1 MDIRDRRLK
10 ARLSKWSTC
19 SVETKR
25 GLVKPRKVIMLKRFL
40 SYYKPQM
47 GLFVADTV
55 CALVLAAIDLAF
67 PIILRNLTGGLFA
80 QGQAAIM
87 QALGIEQKQ
96 FPINMIRSKIS
107 SAKNAMIGPEDML
120 KSADSPNDKKAAQ
133 VYMELER
140 RLRAARMAGLHE
152 VPCIIME
159 LDLEEAS
166 FIALVENLQRNDLDF
181 LEEARGI
188 AQLIRLFGLSQEEC
202 ARRLGKSQSAVAN
215 KLRLL
220 RLPEDV
226 LNAMRN
232 AGLTERHGRA
242 LLRLE
247 TPAEQREALA
257 YILSRDLNVAATDA
271 YIERLLEAKT
281 APESEQQKTFI
292 LKDVRVFLN
301 TISHSLDLMKQGG
314 IDAGMHRQETDEAL
328 ILTINIP
335 KARRREPAPKQGE
348 PVPVG

>member
-1 MDIRDRRLK
+1 MQFSNHRSRA
-10 ARLSKWSTC
+10 ARGSIVYLAVDAIAPSAVQPRQNFSPAQLEELSRSIAEYGVLSPLT
-19 SVETKR
+19 VRPRQGGYE
-25 GLVKPRKVIMLKRFL
+25 LVA
-40 SYYKPQM
+40 
-47 GLFVADTV
+47 G
-55 CALVLAAIDLAF
+55 
-67 PIILRNLTGGLFA
+67 
-80 QGQAAIM
+80 
-87 QALGIEQKQ
+87 
-96 FPINMIRSKIS
+96 
-107 SAKNAMIGPEDML
+107 
-120 KSADSPNDKKAAQ
+120 
-133 VYMELER
+133 ER
-140 RLRAARMAGLHE
+140 RLRAARMAGLNE

-166 FIALVENLQRNDLDF
+166 FIALVENLQ
-181 LEEARGI
+181 
-188 AQLIRLFGLSQEEC
+188 
-202 ARRLGKSQSAVAN
+202 
-215 KLRLL
+215 
-220 RLPEDV
+220 
-226 LNAMRN
+226 RN

-271 YIERLLEAKT
+271 YIERLLEAKA

-314 IDAGMHRQETDEAL
+314 IDAGMRRQETDEAL

-335 KARRREPAPKQGE
+335 KARRREPAPKQAE

>member
-1 MDIRDRRLK
+1 MPVLYR
-10 ARLSKWSTC
+10 
-19 SVETKR
+19 R
-25 GLVKPRKVIMLKRFL
+25 GLLESTRVTMLSPDVI
-40 SYYKPQM
+40 
-47 GLFVADTV
+47 
-55 CALVLAAIDLAF
+55 
-67 PIILRNLTGGLFA
+67 
-80 QGQAAIM
+80 
-87 QALGIEQKQ
+87 
-96 FPINMIRSKIS
+96 
-107 SAKNAMIGPEDML
+107 
-120 KSADSPNDKKAAQ
+120 SPNPDQ
-133 VYMELER
+133 PRRYFDPDGLYELAESIRVHGILQPLSVRRKGGGRYELIAGER
-140 RLRAARMAGLHE
+140 RLRAAMICGPE
-152 VPCIIME
+152 QVPC
-159 LDLEEAS
+159 LVLEVSRES
-166 FIALVENLQRNDLDF
+166 SCLLSLIENLQRRDLDF
-181 LEEARGI
+181 WEEAK
-188 AQLIRLFGLSQEEC
+188 ALERLTTVYGLSQEE
-202 ARRLGKSQSAVAN
+202 AAAKVGKSQSAVAN

>member
-1 MDIRDRRLK
+1 MQFSNHRSRA
-10 ARLSKWSTC
+10 ARGSIVYLAVDAIAPSAVQPRQNFPPAQLEELSRSIAEYGVLSPLT
-19 SVETKR
+19 VRPRQGGYE
-25 GLVKPRKVIMLKRFL
+25 LVA
-40 SYYKPQM
+40 
-47 GLFVADTV
+47 G
-55 CALVLAAIDLAF
+55 
-67 PIILRNLTGGLFA
+67 
-80 QGQAAIM
+80 
-87 QALGIEQKQ
+87 
-96 FPINMIRSKIS
+96 
-107 SAKNAMIGPEDML
+107 
-120 KSADSPNDKKAAQ
+120 
-133 VYMELER
+133 ER
-140 RLRAARMAGLHE
+140 RLRAARMAGLSE
-152 VPCIIME
+152 VPCIVME

-215 KLRLL
+215 K
-220 RLPEDV
+220 PEDV

-271 YIERLLEAKT
+271 YIERLLEAKA

-314 IDAGMHRQETDEAL
+314 IDAGMRRQETDEAL

-335 KARRREPAPKQGE
+335 KARRREPAPKQAE

>member
-1 MDIRDRRLK
+1 MASKLDRLQKKGFKVNEAALSKIARGDQEPGGEYSEININDIEENPDNALYRELDTEEDIALLADDIRRAGLLHNLVVFPK
-10 ARLSKWSTC
+10 TGVGGKYVLLS
-19 SVETKR
+19 
-25 GLVKPRKVIMLKRFL
+25 G
-40 SYYKPQM
+40 
-47 GLFVADTV
+47 
-55 CALVLAAIDLAF
+55 
-67 PIILRNLTGGLFA
+67 
-80 QGQAAIM
+80 
-87 QALGIEQKQ
+87 
-96 FPINMIRSKIS
+96 
-107 SAKNAMIGPEDML
+107 
-120 KSADSPNDKKAAQ
+120 
-133 VYMELER
+133 ER
-140 RLRAARMAGLHE
+140 RLRAARMAGLSE
-152 VPCIIME
+152 VPCIVME

-181 LEEARGI
+181 LEESRGI

-247 TPAEQREALA
+247 TPAEQRAALA

>member
-1 MDIRDRRLK
+1 MIPRCFTLK
-10 ARLSKWSTC
+10 NGSTA
-19 SVETKR
+19 V
-25 GLVKPRKVIMLKRFL
+25 
-40 SYYKPQM
+40 
-47 GLFVADTV
+47 
-55 CALVLAAIDLAF
+55 
-67 PIILRNLTGGLFA
+67 
-80 QGQAAIM
+80 
-87 QALGIEQKQ
+87 
-96 FPINMIRSKIS
+96 
-107 SAKNAMIGPEDML
+107 
-120 KSADSPNDKKAAQ
+120 
-133 VYMELER
+133 
-140 RLRAARMAGLHE
+140 LRAA
-152 VPCIIME
+152 VPEDAAQMIAYLRACA
-159 LDLEEAS
+159 EET
-166 FIALVENLQRNDLDF
+166 DF
-181 LEEARGI
+181 
-188 AQLIRLFGLSQEEC
+188 
-202 ARRLGKSQSAVAN
+202 
-215 KLRLL
+215 LL

-271 YIERLLEAKT
+271 YIERLLEARA

-314 IDAGMHRQETDEAL
+314 IDAGMRRQETDEAL

-335 KARRREPAPKQGE
+335 KARRREPAPKQAE

>member
-1 MDIRDRRLK
+1 MQFSNHRSRA
-10 ARLSKWSTC
+10 ARGSIVYLAVDAIAPSAVQPRQNFSPAQLEELSRSIAEYGVLSPLT
-19 SVETKR
+19 VRPRQGGYE
-25 GLVKPRKVIMLKRFL
+25 LVA
-40 SYYKPQM
+40 
-47 GLFVADTV
+47 G
-55 CALVLAAIDLAF
+55 
-67 PIILRNLTGGLFA
+67 
-80 QGQAAIM
+80 
-87 QALGIEQKQ
+87 
-96 FPINMIRSKIS
+96 
-107 SAKNAMIGPEDML
+107 
-120 KSADSPNDKKAAQ
+120 
-133 VYMELER
+133 ER

-220 RLPEDV
+220 RL
-226 LNAMRN
+226 
-232 AGLTERHGRA
+232 
-242 LLRLE
+242 
-247 TPAEQREALA
+247 
-257 YILSRDLNVAATDA
+257 
-271 YIERLLEAKT
+271 LEAKT

>member
-1 MDIRDRRLK
+1 MQFSNHRSRA
-10 ARLSKWSTC
+10 ARGSIVYLAVDAIAPSAVQPRQNFSPAQLEELSRSIAEYGVLSPLT
-19 SVETKR
+19 VRPRQGGYE
-25 GLVKPRKVIMLKRFL
+25 LVA
-40 SYYKPQM
+40 
-47 GLFVADTV
+47 G
-55 CALVLAAIDLAF
+55 
-67 PIILRNLTGGLFA
+67 
-80 QGQAAIM
+80 
-87 QALGIEQKQ
+87 
-96 FPINMIRSKIS
+96 
-107 SAKNAMIGPEDML
+107 
-120 KSADSPNDKKAAQ
+120 
-133 VYMELER
+133 ER

-242 LLRLE
+242 LLRL
-247 TPAEQREALA
+247 PDAESQRSALEHIVA
-257 YILSRDLNVAATDA
+257 GDLNVAQTDA
-271 YIERLLEAKT
+271 YIDSLLAPPEEKPRRERRR
-281 APESEQQKTFI
+281 SFI

-301 TISHSLDLMKQGG
+301 TLSHSLDVMKKGG
-314 IDAGMHRQETDEAL
+314 IDAGYRQEETEDEL
-328 ILTINIP
+328 IVTISIP
-335 KARRREPAPKQGE
+335 KKKP
-348 PVPVG
+348 

>member
-1 MDIRDRRLK
+1 
-10 ARLSKWSTC
+10 
-19 SVETKR
+19 
-25 GLVKPRKVIMLKRFL
+25 
-40 SYYKPQM
+40 
-47 GLFVADTV
+47 
-55 CALVLAAIDLAF
+55 
-67 PIILRNLTGGLFA
+67 
-80 QGQAAIM
+80 M
-87 QALGIEQKQ
+87 Q
-96 FPINMIRSKIS
+96 FSNHRS
-107 SAKNAMIGPEDML
+107 
-120 KSADSPNDKKAAQ
+120 
-133 VYMELER
+133 
-140 RLRAARMAGLHE
+140 RAARGSIVYLA
-152 VPCIIME
+152 VDAIAPSAVQPRQNFSPAQ
-159 LDLEEAS
+159 LEELS
-166 FIALVENLQRNDLDF
+166 RSIAEYGVLSPLTVRPRQGGYELVAGER
-181 LEEARGI
+181 
-188 AQLIRLFGLSQEEC
+188 
-202 ARRLGKSQSAVAN
+202 
-215 KLRLL
+215 RLL

-314 IDAGMHRQETDEAL
+314 IDAGMRRQETDEAL

-335 KARRREPAPKQGE
+335 KARRREPAPKQAE

>member
-1 MDIRDRRLK
+1 
-10 ARLSKWSTC
+10 
-19 SVETKR
+19 
-25 GLVKPRKVIMLKRFL
+25 
-40 SYYKPQM
+40 
-47 GLFVADTV
+47 
-55 CALVLAAIDLAF
+55 
-67 PIILRNLTGGLFA
+67 
-80 QGQAAIM
+80 M
-87 QALGIEQKQ
+87 Q
-96 FPINMIRSKIS
+96 FSNHRS
-107 SAKNAMIGPEDML
+107 
-120 KSADSPNDKKAAQ
+120 
-133 VYMELER
+133 
-140 RLRAARMAGLHE
+140 RAARGSIVYLA
-152 VPCIIME
+152 VDAIAPSAVQPRQNFSPAQ
-159 LDLEEAS
+159 LEELS
-166 FIALVENLQRNDLDF
+166 RSIAEYGVLSPLTVRPRQGGYELVAGERLQRNELDF

-247 TPAEQREALA
+247 TPTEQHEALA

-271 YIERLLEAKT
+271 YIERLLEARA
-281 APESEQQKTFI
+281 APESEQQKTVI

-314 IDAGMHRQETDEAL
+314 IDAGMRRQETDEAL

-335 KARRREPAPKQGE
+335 KARRREPAPKQAE